1 MKRVVVIS
9 GTNHY
14 EERAKSVIEEYQKEH
29 EVIYLTSD
37 FNHWKKEYFSVELP
51 FAQQLHVP
59 GYQKNISVS
68 RIWSHIVFSIKT
80 FFRLC
85 KLKPD
90 IVYAEIPHNTLAVA
104 TKWYKRLHKCELI
117 FDIFDMWPEALPMKS
132 NNPVFKLACSVWG
145 GFRNHNLKFAD
156 KVYTECNYFQE
167 LINQEGCYVPME
179 TKYLTRKKIDLD
191 IQTIWDADRL
201 HICYGYGLFTG
212 GLGLD
217 FGARA
222 LGCMSIPM
230 SSGNTQR
237 QLMCMEDFGAT
248 AFACTPSY
256 AMYLAE
262 AAKEAGVVERLQL
275 KAGINGAEPWTDEMR
290 HQIEDT
296 LNVNCFD
303 IYGLCEITGPGVA
316 CDCIHHKGLHVYED
330 HFFPEVLNP
339 VDHTPCAEG
348 ETGEL
353 VFTTLSKEG
362 MPLIRYRTKDLTSI
376 EYGKCECGRTLP
388 RIQKFTGRTDDMKVI
403 RGVNVFPTQVE
414 AALLSI
420 GEGVAPHYMMVVDR
434 ENNLDV
440 LTVMVEVDEKYFS
453 DEIRKLEALKKKIEL
468 ALKQALGVAV
478 KVKLCEPKSI
488 QRSEGKAK
496 RVIDNRNL

>member
-1 MKRVVVIS
+1 EKIRDPEIECMSREEMKALQSEKLVKQVKNVYENVAFYRKKMDEAGVKPEDIRSIDDIGKLPFTTKEDLRENYPFGLLAVPQSKIARVQGTS
-9 GTNHY
+9 GTTGKLTLASY
-14 EERAKSVIEEYQKEH
+14 TEKDVDVWGECVARALTMAGLTEEDK
-29 EVIYLTSD
+29 
-37 FNHWKKEYFSVELP
+37 
-51 FAQQLHVP
+51 LHV
-59 GYQKNISVS
+59 
-68 RIWSHIVFSIKT
+68 
-80 FFRLC
+80 
-85 KLKPD
+85 
-90 IVYAEIPHNTLAVA
+90 
-104 TKWYKRLHKCELI
+104 
-117 FDIFDMWPEALPMKS
+117 
-132 NNPVFKLACSVWG
+132 
-145 GFRNHNLKFAD
+145 
-156 KVYTECNYFQE
+156 
-167 LINQEGCYVPME
+167 
-179 TKYLTRKKIDLD
+179 
-191 IQTIWDADRL
+191 
-201 HICYGYGLFTG
+201 CYGYGLFTG
-212 GLGLD
+212 GMGLD
-217 FGARA
+217 LGARA

>member
-1 MKRVVVIS
+1 MAKVALQDWKEQIRDPKIECMSRDEMTALQSEKLVAQVKRVYENVPFYRKKMDDLGVKPEDIKGIEDIGKLPFTTKEDLRDNYPFGLLAVPQKEIVRVQGTS
-9 GTNHY
+9 GT
-14 EERAKSVIEEYQKEH
+14 
-29 EVIYLTSD
+29 T
-37 FNHWKKEYFSVELP
+37 
-51 FAQQLHVP
+51 
-59 GYQKNISVS
+59 G
-68 RIWSHIVFSIKT
+68 
-80 FFRLC
+80 
-85 KLKPD
+85 KL
-90 IVYAEIPHNTLAVA
+90 TLASYTQKDVDVWSECVA
-104 TKWYKRLHKCELI
+104 R
-117 FDIFDMWPEALPMKS
+117 ALTMAG
-132 NNPVFKLACSVWG
+132 L
-145 GFRNHNLKFAD
+145 
-156 KVYTECNYFQE
+156 TEE
-167 LINQEGCYVPME
+167 
-179 TKYLTRKKIDLD
+179 
-191 IQTIWDADRL
+191 DRL
-201 HICYGYGLFTG
+201 HVCYGYGLFTG
-212 GLGLD
+212 GMGLD
-217 FGARA
+217 LGARA

-256 AMYLAE
+256 ALYLAE
-262 AAKEAGVVERLQL
+262 AAREAGVIDRLQL

-290 HQIEDT
+290 HQIEDI

-316 CDCIHHKGLHVYED
+316 CDCIHHKGLHIYED
-330 HFFPEVLNP
+330 HFYPEILNP
-339 VDHTPCAEG
+339 ADNSPCADG

-362 MPLIRYRTKDLTSI
+362 MPLLRYRTKDLTQIDHST
-376 EYGKCECGRTLP
+376 CECGRTLP

-414 AALLSI
+414 TALLSI
-420 GEGVAPHYMMVVDR
+420 GDGVAPHYMLVVDR

-453 DEIRKLEALKKKIEL
+453 DEIRKLDALKNKV
-468 ALKQALGVAV
+468 AATLKQALGVAV
-478 KVKLCEPKSI
+478 KVKLCEPKTI